1 MKKRLFTQ
9 PTDFNNCTNINLKKM
24 RQLLLIVFFTSSL
37 SLFGQAN
44 LEFNQVKLIA
54 ASETVPTNKVWKIES
69 VLYSPHNFTSN
80 SSQEINN
87 QIILNGTNLIVRTLK
102 YYAQINY
109 GAYSLVWE
117 QTFPI
122 WLPAGSILAS
132 STGVFGISVIEYN
145 LIP

>member
-1 MKKRLFTQ
+1 MKFILLSLSFVLFT
-9 PTDFNNCTNINLKKM
+9 T
-24 RQLLLIVFFTSSL
+24 
-37 SLFGQAN
+37 LFGQGN

-69 VLYSPHNFTSN
+69 VLYLPHNFTSGT
-80 SSQEINN
+80 STVNN
-87 QIILNGTNLIVRTLK
+87 EIILNGTNIIVRTLK
-102 YYAQINY
+102 ISSIINQ

-122 WLPAGSILAS
+122 WLPAGSTVAS

>member
-1 MKKRLFTQ
+1 MKFILLSLSFVLFT
-9 PTDFNNCTNINLKKM
+9 T
-24 RQLLLIVFFTSSL
+24 
-37 SLFGQAN
+37 LFGQGN

-69 VLYSPHNFTSN
+69 VLYTPHNFTSN
-80 SSQEINN
+80 TSQEINN
-87 QIILNGTNLIVRTLK
+87 QIILNGTNLIVRTFK
-102 YYAQINY
+102 YNQAVNI

-122 WLPAGSILAS
+122 WLPAGSTVAS

>member
-1 MKKRLFTQ
+1 MKFILLSLSFVLFT
-9 PTDFNNCTNINLKKM
+9 T
-24 RQLLLIVFFTSSL
+24 
-37 SLFGQAN
+37 LFGQGN

-69 VLYSPHNFTSN
+69 ILYTPHNFTSN
-80 SSQEINN
+80 TVNN
-87 QIILNGTNLIVRTLK
+87 EIILNGTNLIVRTLK
-102 YYAQINY
+102 TYAAINY

-122 WLPAGSILAS
+122 WLPAGSTVAS

>member
-1 MKKRLFTQ
+1 MKKLF
-9 PTDFNNCTNINLKKM
+9 FYS
-24 RQLLLIVFFTSSL
+24 LLLLNTILYSQ
-37 SLFGQAN
+37 GN
-44 LEFNQVKLIA
+44 LQFNQVKLIA

-69 VLYSPHNFTSN
+69 VLYTPHNFTTN
-80 SSQEINN
+80 TSQEINN
-87 QIILNGTNLIVRTLK
+87 QIILNGTNLIVRTFK
-102 YYAQINY
+102 YNQAVNI

-122 WLPAGSILAS
+122 WLPAGSTVAS

>member
-1 MKKRLFTQ
+1 MKFILLSLSFVLFT
-9 PTDFNNCTNINLKKM
+9 T
-24 RQLLLIVFFTSSL
+24 
-37 SLFGQAN
+37 LFGQGN

-69 VLYSPHNFTSN
+69 VLYTPHNFTSN
-80 SSQEINN
+80 TSQEINN
-87 QIILNGTNLIVRTLK
+87 QIILNGTNLIVRTFK
-102 YYAQINY
+102 YNQAVNI

-122 WLPAGSILAS
+122 WLPAGSTLAS